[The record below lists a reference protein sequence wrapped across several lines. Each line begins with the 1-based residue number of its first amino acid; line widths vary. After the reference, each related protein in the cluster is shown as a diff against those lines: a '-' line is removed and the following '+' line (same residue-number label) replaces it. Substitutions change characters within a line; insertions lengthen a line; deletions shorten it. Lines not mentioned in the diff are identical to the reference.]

1 MTMYFPDM
9 AFMPLNTNLGM
20 AGKLDGK
27 VAVVTGSGR
36 GFGRAI
42 ALSYALEGATVVS
55 VARSKHEL
63 LDAERSILEVGGE
76 VLTVVADLSNLLGI
90 KKLYNETMHFYEGID
105 ILVNNASTSSWQRIE
120 DITIENWD
128 KTIAVNLRT
137 PFILTK
143 LFYPSIKKRGGGSI
157 INISSR
163 SAEIGFLAELAYCP
177 SKFGL
182 EGLTQCLALEL
193 KLHNIAVNSLNV
205 ASPPGKRLKPTDLTL
220 EEANKMPENIRR
232 SYADDLELVEHFGAA
247 WVFLAGQDA
256 SGITGMRLETAEVSD
271 VLKKGGSEEAYK
283 RWRDKRIEALYRPVE
298 WPKSIKYQTK
308 EGGWEELVF

>member
-1 MTMYFPDM
+1 
-9 AFMPLNTNLGM
+9 M

-27 VAVVTGSGR
+27 IAVVTGSGR

-42 ALSYALEGATVVS
+42 ALSYALEGAIIIS

-63 LDAERSILEVGGE
+63 LDAERSILKVGGE
-76 VLTVVADLSNLLGI
+76 VLTVVADLSNNLGI
-90 KKLYNETMHFYEGID
+90 NKLYNETMHFYEGID
-105 ILVNNASTSSWQRIE
+105 ILVNNAATSSWQRIE
-120 DITIENWD
+120 NMTIDNWD
-128 KTIAVNLRT
+128 KTIAVNLRA

-143 LFYPSIKKRGGGSI
+143 LFYPSMKKRGGGSI

-177 SKFGL
+177 SKFGI

-205 ASPPGKRLKPTDLTL
+205 ASPPGKRLKPTELTL
-220 EEANKMPENIRR
+220 EEARKMPENVRH
-232 SYADDLELVEHFGAA
+232 SYSDELELVEHFGDA

-256 SGITGMRLETAEVSD
+256 SGITGMRLGTAELSD
-271 VLKKGGSEEAYK
+271 VLEKEGSEEAYK
-283 RWRDKRIEALYRPVE
+283 RWRGKRIEAIYRSVD
-298 WPKSIKYQTK
+298 WPKRIKYQTRK
-308 EGGWEELVF
+308 GGWEELVF

>member
-1 MTMYFPDM
+1 MYFPDM
-9 AFMPLNTNLGM
+9 AFMPLYNISGM

-42 ALSYALEGATVVS
+42 ALSYALEGATIVS

-63 LDAERSILEVGGE
+63 LDAERSIMEVGGD
-76 VLTVVADLSNLLGI
+76 VLTVVADLSNNLGI
-90 KKLYNETMHFYEGID
+90 NKLYNETMHFYEGID
-105 ILVNNASTSSWQRIE
+105 ILVNNAATSSWQRIE
-120 DITIENWD
+120 EITIDNWN
-128 KTIAVNLRT
+128 KTIAVNLGT

-143 LFYPSIKKRGGGSI
+143 LFYPSMKDRGGGSI

-193 KLHNIAVNSLNV
+193 KLSNIAVNSLNV
-205 ASPPGKRLKPTDLTL
+205 ASPPGKRLKPTELTL
-220 EEANKMPENIRR
+220 EEVSEMPENVRC
-232 SYADDLELVEHFGAA
+232 SYADDLDLVEHFGDA
-247 WVFLAGQDA
+247 WVFLAEQDA
-256 SGITGMRLETAEVSD
+256 SGITGMRLGTAELSD
-271 VLKKGGSEEAYK
+271 VLKKGGYEEAYK
-283 RWRDKRIEALYRPVE
+283 QWRGKRIEAKYRPVE

>member
-1 MTMYFPDM
+1 
-9 AFMPLNTNLGM
+9 M

-27 VAVVTGSGR
+27 IAVVTGSGR

-42 ALSYALEGATVVS
+42 ALSYALEGATIIS

-63 LDAERSILEVGGE
+63 LDAERSILKVGGE
-76 VLTVVADLSNLLGI
+76 VLTVVADLSNNLGI
-90 KKLYNETMHFYEGID
+90 NKLYNETMHFYEGID
-105 ILVNNASTSSWQRIE
+105 ILVNNAATSSWQRIE
-120 DITIENWD
+120 NMTIDNWD
-128 KTIAVNLRT
+128 KTIAVNLRA

-143 LFYPSIKKRGGGSI
+143 LFYPSMKKRGGGSI

-177 SKFGL
+177 SKFGI

-205 ASPPGKRLKPTDLTL
+205 ASPPGKRLKPTELTL
-220 EEANKMPENIRR
+220 EEARKMPENVRH
-232 SYADDLELVEHFGAA
+232 SYSDELELVEHFGDA

-256 SGITGMRLETAEVSD
+256 SGITGMRLGTAELSD
-271 VLKKGGSEEAYK
+271 VLEKEGSEEAYK
-283 RWRDKRIEALYRPVE
+283 RWRGKRIEAIYRSVD
-298 WPKSIKYQTK
+298 WPKRIKYQTRK
-308 EGGWEELVF
+308 GVWEELVF